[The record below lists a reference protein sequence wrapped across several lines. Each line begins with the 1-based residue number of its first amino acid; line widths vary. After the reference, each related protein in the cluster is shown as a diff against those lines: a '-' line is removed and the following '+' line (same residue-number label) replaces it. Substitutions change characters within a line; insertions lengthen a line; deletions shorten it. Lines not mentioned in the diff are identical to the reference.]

1 MDPTRQPR
9 IEIKLSLATN
19 QTGGENRP
27 ERTERTERTD
37 SAGLNYNP
45 GRPRIIGSQIILTRE
60 EAESKLATVIN
71 PEEFYRDLLE
81 RVMSGRWKG
90 NVSSKRV

>member
-9 IEIKLSLATN
+9 IEIRLSLATN

-27 ERTERTERTD
+27 ERTERTG
-37 SAGLNYNP
+37 SAGLDYNP